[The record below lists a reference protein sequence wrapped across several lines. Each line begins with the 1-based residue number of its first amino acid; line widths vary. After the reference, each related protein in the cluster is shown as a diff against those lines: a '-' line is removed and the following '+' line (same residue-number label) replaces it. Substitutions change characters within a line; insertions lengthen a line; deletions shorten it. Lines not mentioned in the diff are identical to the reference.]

1 MSKKMEEQQKYIDII
16 NEIDECYA
24 LMKKVRPLSASEL
37 KYFNNEFSI
46 SATHNSNAIE
56 GNTFTFDET
65 KLLIEKG
72 IVTGAHSLRESED
85 IIRYK
90 QAFDF
95 LYESVK
101 EKKPITEE
109 FIKQVHSFVLRGDEE
124 AGKYRKIQNYVG
136 SLSRIVYTP
145 CPSTQVPEK
154 MKVYVAEVQADNK
167 HNAELAEKGQFN
179 WVDLF
184 HNLAKHHIEF
194 ENIHPFVDGN
204 GRTGRLLLI
213 YEMISLGLL
222 PVDIRYEERDRYYA
236 AISSYRDKEK
246 YSTSPESKT
255 EGMAKL
261 LAESEL
267 ASMKIWL
274 SIYSGSGA
282 SQTESDDD
290 GGAGSGGGSDIEM

>member
-1 MSKKMEEQQKYIDII
+1 MPKMEEQQKYIDII
-16 NEIDECYA
+16 GEIENSYA
-24 LMKKVRPLSASEL
+24 LMKKVRPLTASEL

-46 SATHNSNAIE
+46 SASHNSNAIE

-85 IIRYK
+85 IVGYK

-101 EKKPITEE
+101 EKKPISEE
-109 FIKQVHSFVLRGDEE
+109 FIKQVHRFVLRGDEE
-124 AGKYRKIQNYVG
+124 AGKYRTIQNYVG
-136 SLSRIVYTP
+136 SLTRIVYTP
-145 CPSTQVPEK
+145 CPPAEVPEK
-154 MKVYVAEVQADNK
+154 MKAYAEELQADCK
-167 HNAELAEKGQFN
+167 HNAEFAEQGQFN
-179 WVDLF
+179 WVELF

-222 PVDIRYEERDRYYA
+222 PVDVRYEERDRYYA
-236 AISSYRDKEK
+236 AIKAYRDKEK
-246 YSTSPESKT
+246 YSTRPESNT

-267 ASMKIWL
+267 ASIKIWL
-274 SIYSGSGA
+274 SIYSGS
-282 SQTESDDD
+282 SKK
-290 GGAGSGGGSDIEM
+290 

>member
-1 MSKKMEEQQKYIDII
+1 MEEQQKYIDII
-16 NEIDECYA
+16 GEIEYCYRR
-24 LMKKVRPLSASEL
+24 MKEVRPLTASEL
-37 KYFNNEFSI
+37 RYFNNEFSI
-46 SATHNSNAIE
+46 SASHNSNAIE

-85 IIRYK
+85 IVGYK

-101 EKKPITEE
+101 ENKAITEE
-109 FIKQVHSFVLRGDEE
+109 FIKKVHSFVLRGEE
-124 AGKYRKIQNYVG
+124 GAGQYRTIQNYVG
-136 SLSRIVYTP
+136 SLTRIIYTP
-145 CPSTQVPEK
+145 CPPTQVSEK
-154 MKVYVAEVQADNK
+154 MKAYVEEVQADCKN
-167 HNAELAEKGQFN
+167 NAVIAEQGQFN
-179 WVDLF
+179 WIELF

-222 PVDIRYEERDRYYA
+222 PVDVRYEERDRYYA

-246 YSTSPESKT
+246 YSTRAESKT

-267 ASMKIWL
+267 ESMKIWL
-274 SIYSGSGA
+274 SIYSDSGV
-282 SQTESDDD
+282 S
-290 GGAGSGGGSDIEM
+290 

>member
-16 NEIDECYA
+16 DEIGNSYA
-24 LMKKVRPLSASEL
+24 LIKKVRPLTASEL

-46 SATHNSNAIE
+46 SASHNSNAIE

-85 IIRYK
+85 IVGYK

-95 LYESVK
+95 LYDSVK
-101 EKKPITEE
+101 ERKPISEE
-109 FIKQVHSFVLRGDEE
+109 FIKQVHGFVLRGDEE
-124 AGKYRKIQNYVG
+124 AGKYRTIQNYVG
-136 SLSRIVYTP
+136 SLTRIVYTP
-145 CPSTQVPEK
+145 CPPSEVPEK
-154 MKVYVAEVQADNK
+154 MKAYVQDLQSDCK
-167 HNAELAEKGQFN
+167 HNDELAKQGKLN
-179 WVDLF
+179 WVELF

-222 PVDIRYEERDRYYA
+222 PVDVRYEERDRYYA
-236 AISSYRDKEK
+236 AIKAYRDKEK
-246 YSTSPESKT
+246 YSTRPESKT

-267 ASMKIWL
+267 ESMKIWL

-282 SQTESDDD
+282 SQTESDND
-290 GGAGSGGGSDIEM
+290 GNN

>member
-16 NEIDECYA
+16 SEIDNSYS
-24 LMKKVRPLSASEL
+24 LMKQVRPLSAGEL

-46 SATHNSNAIE
+46 SASHNSNAIE

-85 IIRYK
+85 IVGYK

-101 EKKPITEE
+101 EKKSITEE
-109 FIKQVHSFVLRGDEE
+109 FIKQVHGFVLRGDEE
-124 AGKYRKIQNYVG
+124 AGKYRTIQNYVG
-136 SLSRIVYTP
+136 NMTRIVYTP
-145 CPSTQVPEK
+145 CPPTQVPEK
-154 MKVYVAEVQADNK
+154 MKAYVAEVQTDCK
-167 HNAELAEKGQFN
+167 HNAELAEQGQFN
-179 WVDLF
+179 WVELF

-222 PVDIRYEERDRYYA
+222 PVDVRYEERDRYYA
-236 AISSYRDKEK
+236 AIKAYRDKEK
-246 YSTSPESKT
+246 YSTRPESKT

-274 SIYSGSGA
+274 SIYSGSDA
-282 SQTESDDD
+282 TQTESDDD
-290 GGAGSGGGSDIEM
+290 GGAKSGGGSDIEM

>member
-16 NEIDECYA
+16 GEIDECYA
-24 LMKKVRPLSASEL
+24 LMKNVRPLSASEL
-37 KYFNNEFSI
+37 KYFIDEFSI
-46 SATHNSNAIE
+46 GASHNSNAIE

-85 IIRYK
+85 IVGYK

-101 EKKPITEE
+101 SNKPITEE
-109 FIKQVHSFVLRGDEE
+109 MNAYAS
-124 AGKYRKIQNYVG
+124 
-136 SLSRIVYTP
+136 
-145 CPSTQVPEK
+145 
-154 MKVYVAEVQADNK
+154 EVQADCK
-167 HNAELAEKGQFN
+167 RNAECAALGRFD
-179 WVDLF
+179 WVALF
-184 HNLAKHHIEF
+184 HNIAKHHIEF
-194 ENIHPFVDGN
+194 ENIHPFIDGN

-222 PVDIRYEERDRYYA
+222 PVDVRYEERDRYYA

-246 YSTSPESKT
+246 YSTRPESKT

-274 SIYSGSGA
+274 SIY
-282 SQTESDDD
+282 
-290 GGAGSGGGSDIEM
+290 GGNK

>member
-1 MSKKMEEQQKYIDII
+1 MSKIMEEQQKYIDII
-16 NEIDECYA
+16 GEIEYCYRR
-24 LMKKVRPLSASEL
+24 MKEVRPLTASEI

-46 SATHNSNAIE
+46 SASHNSNAIE

-85 IIRYK
+85 IVGYK

-101 EKKPITEE
+101 ENKAITEE
-109 FIKQVHSFVLRGDEE
+109 FIKKVHSFVLRGEE
-124 AGKYRKIQNYVG
+124 GAGQYRTIQNYVG
-136 SLSRIVYTP
+136 SLTRIIYTP
-145 CPSTQVPEK
+145 CPPTQVSEK
-154 MKVYVAEVQADNK
+154 MKAYVEEVQADCK
-167 HNAELAEKGQFN
+167 RNAVLAEQGQFN
-179 WVDLF
+179 WVELF

-222 PVDIRYEERDRYYA
+222 PVDVRYEERDRYYA

-246 YSTSPESKT
+246 YSTRAESKT

-267 ASMKIWL
+267 ESMKIWL
-274 SIYSGSGA
+274 SIYSGNGVF
-282 SQTESDDD
+282 
-290 GGAGSGGGSDIEM
+290 

>member
-16 NEIDECYA
+16 NEIDESYS
-24 LMKKVRPLSASEL
+24 LMKKVRPLTAGEL

-46 SATHNSNAIE
+46 SASHNSNAIE

-85 IIRYK
+85 IVGYK

-95 LYESVK
+95 LYEAVK
-101 EKKPITEE
+101 EKQPISEE
-109 FIKQVHSFVLRGDEE
+109 FIKQIHSFVLRGDEE
-124 AGKYRKIQNYVG
+124 AGKYRSIQNYVG
-136 SLSRIVYTP
+136 SLTRIVYTP
-145 CPSTQVPEK
+145 CPPAEVPEK
-154 MKVYVAEVQADNK
+154 MKAYTEELQADCK
-167 HNAELAEKGQFN
+167 RNAGLAEQGQFN
-179 WVDLF
+179 WVELF

-213 YEMISLGLL
+213 YEMITLGLL
-222 PVDIRYEERDRYYA
+222 PVDVRYEERDRYYA
-236 AISSYRDKEK
+236 AIKAYRDKEK
-246 YSTSPESKT
+246 YSTRPESKT

-267 ASMKIWL
+267 ESMKIWL
-274 SIYSGSGA
+274 SIFSCGSLQTESESGSGN
-282 SQTESDDD
+282 
-290 GGAGSGGGSDIEM
+290 GGGSDIEM

>member
-194 ENIHPFVDGN
+194 ENIHPFIDGN

-246 YSTSPESKT
+246 YSTRPESKT

-267 ASMKIWL
+267 ESMKIWL

-290 GGAGSGGGSDIEM
+290 GGAGSGGGSDREM

>member
-16 NEIDECYA
+16 GEIEYCYRR
-24 LMKKVRPLSASEL
+24 MKEVRPLTASEL
-37 KYFNNEFSI
+37 RYFNNEFSI
-46 SATHNSNAIE
+46 SASHNSNAIE

-85 IIRYK
+85 IVGYK

-101 EKKPITEE
+101 ENKAITEE
-109 FIKQVHSFVLRGDEE
+109 FIKKVHSFVLRGEE
-124 AGKYRKIQNYVG
+124 GAGQYRTIQNYVG
-136 SLSRIVYTP
+136 SLTRIIYTP
-145 CPSTQVPEK
+145 CPLTQVSEK
-154 MKVYVAEVQADNK
+154 MKAYVEEVQADCKN
-167 HNAELAEKGQFN
+167 NAVLAGQGQFN
-179 WVDLF
+179 WVELF

-222 PVDIRYEERDRYYA
+222 PVDVRYEERDRYYA

-246 YSTSPESKT
+246 YSTRAESKT

-267 ASMKIWL
+267 ESMKIWL
-274 SIYSGSGA
+274 SIYSDSGV
-282 SQTESDDD
+282 S
-290 GGAGSGGGSDIEM
+290 

>member
-16 NEIDECYA
+16 GEIEYCYRR
-24 LMKKVRPLSASEL
+24 MKEVRPLTASEL
-37 KYFNNEFSI
+37 RYFNNEFSI
-46 SATHNSNAIE
+46 SASHNSNAIE

-85 IIRYK
+85 IVGYK

-101 EKKPITEE
+101 ENKAITEE
-109 FIKQVHSFVLRGDEE
+109 FIKKVHSFVLRGEE
-124 AGKYRKIQNYVG
+124 GAGQYRTIQNYVG
-136 SLSRIVYTP
+136 SLTRIIYTP
-145 CPSTQVPEK
+145 CPPTQVSEK
-154 MKVYVAEVQADNK
+154 MKAYVEEVQADCKN
-167 HNAELAEKGQFN
+167 NAVIAEQGQFN
-179 WVDLF
+179 WIELF

-194 ENIHPFVDGN
+194 ENIHPFIDGN

-222 PVDIRYEERDRYYA
+222 PVDVRYEERDRYYA

-246 YSTSPESKT
+246 YSTRAESKT

-267 ASMKIWL
+267 ESMKIWL
-274 SIYSGSGA
+274 SIYSDSGV
-282 SQTESDDD
+282 S
-290 GGAGSGGGSDIEM
+290 

>member
-1 MSKKMEEQQKYIDII
+1 M
-16 NEIDECYA
+16 
-24 LMKKVRPLSASEL
+24 
-37 KYFNNEFSI
+37 
-46 SATHNSNAIE
+46 
-56 GNTFTFDET
+56 
-65 KLLIEKG
+65 
-72 IVTGAHSLRESED
+72 
-85 IIRYK
+85 
-90 QAFDF
+90 
-95 LYESVK
+95 
-101 EKKPITEE
+101 
-109 FIKQVHSFVLRGDEE
+109 RGDEE

-194 ENIHPFVDGN
+194 ENIHPFIDGN

-246 YSTSPESKT
+246 YSTRPESKT

-267 ASMKIWL
+267 ESMKIWL

-290 GGAGSGGGSDIEM
+290 GGAGSGGGSDMEM

>member
-16 NEIDECYA
+16 NEISDSYA
-24 LMKKVRPLSASEL
+24 QMKKVRPLSQSEL
-37 KYFNNEFSI
+37 KYFNSEFSI
-46 SATHNSNAIE
+46 SASHNSNAIE

-85 IIRYK
+85 IVGYK

-101 EKKPITEE
+101 TKQPITEE
-109 FIKQVHSFVLRGDEE
+109 FIKKVHGFVLRGDDE
-124 AGKYRKIQNYVG
+124 AGRYRTIQNYVG
-136 SLSRIVYTP
+136 NMTRIVYTP
-145 CPSTQVPEK
+145 CSPAQVPSK
-154 MKVYVAEVQADNK
+154 MKEYAETLQADCK
-167 HNAELAEKGQFN
+167 RNAELAEQGQFN
-179 WVDLF
+179 WVELF

-194 ENIHPFVDGN
+194 ENIHPFIDGN

-213 YEMISLGLL
+213 YEMILSGLL

-236 AISSYRDKEK
+236 AIRVYRDKEK
-246 YSTSPESKT
+246 YSTRMASKT
-255 EGMAKL
+255 EAMAKL

-267 ASMKIWL
+267 ISMRLWL
-274 SIYSGSGA
+274 SIYAGGWA
-282 SQTESDDD
+282 LQTESDAD
-290 GGAGSGGGSDIEM
+290 GGSGSGSGSNIEM

>member
-16 NEIDECYA
+16 GEIGNSYS
-24 LMKKVRPLSASEL
+24 LMKQVRPLSAGEL

-46 SATHNSNAIE
+46 SASHNSNAIE

-85 IIRYK
+85 IVGYK

-109 FIKQVHSFVLRGDEE
+109 FIKQVHGFVLRGDEE
-124 AGKYRKIQNYVG
+124 AGKYRTIQNYVG
-136 SLSRIVYTP
+136 NMTRIVYTP
-145 CPSTQVPEK
+145 CPPAQVTEK
-154 MKVYVAEVQADNK
+154 MRAYVAEVQADCK
-167 HNAELAEKGQFN
+167 HNAELAEQGQFN
-179 WVDLF
+179 WVELF

-222 PVDIRYEERDRYYA
+222 PVDVRYEERDRYYA

-246 YSTSPESKT
+246 YSTRLESKT

-267 ASMKIWL
+267 ASMRIWL
-274 SIYSGSGA
+274 SIF
-282 SQTESDDD
+282 
-290 GGAGSGGGSDIEM
+290 GGDK

>member
-16 NEIDECYA
+16 NEIGDCYA
-24 LMKKVRPLSASEL
+24 QMKKVRPLSQSEL

-46 SATHNSNAIE
+46 SASHNSNAIE

-85 IIRYK
+85 IVGYK

-101 EKKPITEE
+101 TKQPITED
-109 FIKQVHSFVLRGDEE
+109 FIKKVHGFVLRGDDE
-124 AGKYRKIQNYVG
+124 AGKYRTIQNYIG
-136 SLSRIVYTP
+136 SLTRIIYTP
-145 CPSTQVPEK
+145 CAPAEVHAK
-154 MKVYVAEVQADNK
+154 MKAYAETLQADCK
-167 HNAELAEKGQFN
+167 YNAELAEHGQFN
-179 WVDLF
+179 WVELF
-184 HNLAKHHIEF
+184 HSLAKHHNEF
-194 ENIHPFVDGN
+194 ENIHPFIDGN

-213 YEMISLGLL
+213 YEMILLGLL

-236 AISSYRDKEK
+236 ALSAYRDKEK
-246 YSTSPESKT
+246 YSTRPESKT
-255 EGMAKL
+255 DSMAKL

-267 ASMKIWL
+267 TSMKLWL
-274 SIYSGSGA
+274 SIYAGSGA

-290 GGAGSGGGSDIEM
+290 GGSGNG

>member
-16 NEIDECYA
+16 DEIENSYA
-24 LMKKVRPLSASEL
+24 LMKQVCPLMASEL

-46 SATHNSNAIE
+46 SASHNSNAIE

-85 IIRYK
+85 IVGYK

-109 FIKQVHSFVLRGDEE
+109 FIKQVHGFVLRGDEE
-124 AGKYRKIQNYVG
+124 AGKYRTIQNNVG
-136 SLSRIVYTP
+136 SLTRIVYTP
-145 CPSTQVPEK
+145 CPPAQVPEK
-154 MKVYVAEVQADNK
+154 MKAYAEELQTDCK
-167 HNAELAEKGQFN
+167 HNVGLAEQGQFN

-213 YEMISLGLL
+213 YEMILLGLL
-222 PVDIRYEERDRYYA
+222 PVDVRYEERDRYYA

-246 YSTSPESKT
+246 YSTRPERKT

-274 SIYSGSGA
+274 SIYA
-282 SQTESDDD
+282 
-290 GGAGSGGGSDIEM
+290 GGGGLCYRPCK

>member
-16 NEIDECYA
+16 GEIDDCFKR
-24 LMKKVRPLSASEL
+24 MKEVRPLTASEL

-46 SATHNSNAIE
+46 SASHNSNAIE

-85 IIRYK
+85 IVGYK

-101 EKKPITEE
+101 DKQPITEE
-109 FIKQVHSFVLRGDEE
+109 FIKKVHSFVLRGDDG
-124 AGKYRKIQNYVG
+124 AGQYRTIQNYIG
-136 SLSRIVYTP
+136 NLTRIVYTP
-145 CPSTQVPEK
+145 CSPTQVPEK
-154 MKVYVAEVQADNK
+154 MKAYVEELQTDCQRNC
-167 HNAELAEKGQFN
+167 ELAEKGQFN
-179 WVDLF
+179 WVELF

-213 YEMISLGLL
+213 YEMILLGLL
-222 PVDIRYEERDRYYA
+222 PVDVRYEERDRYYA

-246 YSTSPESKT
+246 YSTRPESKT

-267 ASMKIWL
+267 ESMKIWL

-282 SQTESDDD
+282 TNTESNDKV
-290 GGAGSGGGSDIEM
+290 SGRKKKDLEM

>member
-16 NEIDECYA
+16 NEIDESYA
-24 LMKKVRPLSASEL
+24 HMKKVRPLTAGEL

-46 SATHNSNAIE
+46 SASHNSNAIE

-85 IIRYK
+85 IVGYK

-101 EKKPITEE
+101 DKKPITEE

-124 AGKYRKIQNYVG
+124 AGKYRSIQNYVG
-136 SLSRIVYTP
+136 SLTRIVYTP
-145 CPSTQVPEK
+145 CPPTEVPEK
-154 MKVYVAEVQADNK
+154 MKAYTEELQADCK
-167 HNAELAEKGQFN
+167 RNAELAEQGQFN
-179 WVDLF
+179 WTEVF

-213 YEMISLGLL
+213 YEMILLGLL
-222 PVDIRYEERDRYYA
+222 PVDVRYEERDRYYA
-236 AISSYRDKEK
+236 AIKAYRDKEK
-246 YSTSPESKT
+246 YSTRPESKT

-267 ASMKIWL
+267 ESMKIWL
-274 SIYSGSGA
+274 SIFLYGA
-282 SQTESDDD
+282 SQTESES
-290 GGAGSGGGSDIEM
+290 GLGNGGGSDIEM

>member
-16 NEIDECYA
+16 GEIVKSYE
-24 LMKKVRPLSASEL
+24 LMKKIRPLSAGEP

-46 SATHNSNAIE
+46 SASHNSNAIE

-85 IIRYK
+85 IVGYK

-124 AGKYRKIQNYVG
+124 AGKYRTIQNYVG
-136 SLSRIVYTP
+136 NLTRIVYTP
-145 CPSTQVPEK
+145 CPPSQVPEK
-154 MKVYVAEVQADNK
+154 MKAYVAEVQADCK
-167 HNAELAEKGQFN
+167 HNAELAAQGQFN
-179 WVDLF
+179 WVELF

-194 ENIHPFVDGN
+194 ENIHSFVDGN

-213 YEMISLGLL
+213 YEMILLGLL
-222 PVDIRYEERDRYYA
+222 PVDVRYEERDRYYA

-246 YSTSPESKT
+246 YSTRPESKT

-261 LAESEL
+261 FAESEL

-290 GGAGSGGGSDIEM
+290 GSAGSGGGSNIEM

>member
-1 MSKKMEEQQKYIDII
+1 MSKKMEEQQKYIVII
-16 NEIDECYA
+16 GEIGNSYA
-24 LMKKVRPLSASEL
+24 LMKQVRPLSAGEL

-46 SATHNSNAIE
+46 SASHNSNAIE

-85 IIRYK
+85 IVGYK

-109 FIKQVHSFVLRGDEE
+109 FIKQVHGFVLRGDEE
-124 AGKYRKIQNYVG
+124 AGKYRTIQNYVG
-136 SLSRIVYTP
+136 NMTRIVYTP
-145 CPSTQVPEK
+145 CPPTQVPEK
-154 MKVYVAEVQADNK
+154 MKAYVAEVQTDCK
-167 HNAELAEKGQFN
+167 HNAELAEQGQFN
-179 WVDLF
+179 WVELF

-194 ENIHPFVDGN
+194 ENMHPFVDGN

-222 PVDIRYEERDRYYA
+222 PVDVRYEERDRYYA

-246 YSTSPESKT
+246 YSTRIESKT

-274 SIYSGSGA
+274 SIYSGG
-282 SQTESDDD
+282 D
-290 GGAGSGGGSDIEM
+290 GSKKEI

>member
-1 MSKKMEEQQKYIDII
+1 MPNMEEQQKYINII
-16 NEIDECYA
+16 KEIGDSYA
-24 LMKKVRPLSASEL
+24 LMKKMRPLTASEI

-46 SATHNSNAIE
+46 SASHNSNAIE
-56 GNTFTFDET
+56 GNTFTFDEA
-65 KLLIEKG
+65 KVLIEEG
-72 IVTGAHSLRESED
+72 VIIGAHTLRHSED
-85 IIRYK
+85 IVGYK

-101 EKKPITEE
+101 KKKAITEE

-124 AGKYRKIQNYVG
+124 AGKYRSIQNYVG
-136 SLSRIVYTP
+136 SLARIVYTP
-145 CPSTQVPEK
+145 CPPSQVPEK
-154 MKVYVAEVQADNK
+154 MKAYAKELQADCK
-167 HNAELAEKGQFN
+167 HNAELAERGQFN
-179 WVDLF
+179 WVELF

-222 PVDIRYEERDRYYA
+222 PVDVRYEERDRYYA
-236 AISSYRDKEK
+236 AIKAYRDKEK
-246 YSTSPESKT
+246 YSTRPESKT

-282 SQTESDDD
+282 SQAESDDD

>member
-16 NEIDECYA
+16 GEIESSYA
-24 LMKKVRPLSASEL
+24 LMKQVRPLSASEL

-46 SATHNSNAIE
+46 SASHNSNAIE

-85 IIRYK
+85 IVGYK

-101 EKKPITEE
+101 GKKPITEK

-124 AGKYRKIQNYVG
+124 AGKYRSIQNYVG
-136 SLSRIVYTP
+136 NLTRIVYTP
-145 CPSTQVPEK
+145 CPPTQVPEK
-154 MKVYVAEVQADNK
+154 MKAYVAEVQADCK
-167 HNAELAEKGQFN
+167 HNAELAEQGQFN
-179 WVDLF
+179 LVELF

-222 PVDIRYEERDRYYA
+222 PVDVRYEERDRYYA
-236 AISSYRDKEK
+236 AIKAYRDKEK
-246 YSTSPESKT
+246 YSTRPESKT

-267 ASMKIWL
+267 VSMKIWI

-282 SQTESDDD
+282 SQTESNDD
-290 GGAGSGGGSDIEM
+290 GGAGNGSGSDIEM

>member
-16 NEIDECYA
+16 GEIENSYA
-24 LMKKVRPLSASEL
+24 LMKKVRPLTASEL

-46 SATHNSNAIE
+46 SASHNSNAIE

-85 IIRYK
+85 IVGYK

-101 EKKPITEE
+101 EKKFISEE
-109 FIKQVHSFVLRGDEE
+109 FIKQVHCFVLRGDEE
-124 AGKYRKIQNYVG
+124 AGKYRTIQNYVG
-136 SLSRIVYTP
+136 NMTRIVYSP
-145 CPSTQVPEK
+145 CPPAQVTEK
-154 MKVYVAEVQADNK
+154 MKAYVAEVQADCK
-167 HNAELAEKGQFN
+167 HNAELAEQGLFN
-179 WVDLF
+179 WVELF

-194 ENIHPFVDGN
+194 ENMHPFVDGN

-222 PVDIRYEERDRYYA
+222 PVDVRYEERDRYYA

-246 YSTSPESKT
+246 YSTRIESKT

-274 SIYSGSGA
+274 SIYSGGN
-282 SQTESDDD
+282 
-290 GGAGSGGGSDIEM
+290 GSNNETK

>member
-1 MSKKMEEQQKYIDII
+1 MSKKMEEQQKYIVII
-16 NEIDECYA
+16 GEIGNSYA
-24 LMKKVRPLSASEL
+24 LMKQVRPLSAGEL

-46 SATHNSNAIE
+46 SASHNSNAIE

-72 IVTGAHSLRESED
+72 IVTGVHSLRESED
-85 IIRYK
+85 IVGYK

-109 FIKQVHSFVLRGDEE
+109 FIKQVHGFVLRGDEE
-124 AGKYRKIQNYVG
+124 AGKYRTIQNYVG
-136 SLSRIVYTP
+136 NMTRIVYTP
-145 CPSTQVPEK
+145 CPPTEVPEK
-154 MKVYVAEVQADNK
+154 MKTYAEELQADCK
-167 HNAELAEKGQFN
+167 RNAELAEQGQFN
-179 WVDLF
+179 WVELF

-194 ENIHPFVDGN
+194 ENIHPFIDGN

-213 YEMISLGLL
+213 YEMILLGLL

-246 YSTSPESKT
+246 YSTRIESKT

-261 LAESEL
+261 LAECEL

-274 SIYSGSGA
+274 SIYSG
-282 SQTESDDD
+282 DN
-290 GGAGSGGGSDIEM
+290 GSNNETK

>member
-16 NEIDECYA
+16 GEIEYCYRR
-24 LMKKVRPLSASEL
+24 MKEVRPLTASEL
-37 KYFNNEFSI
+37 RYFNNEFSI
-46 SATHNSNAIE
+46 SASHNSNAIE

-85 IIRYK
+85 IVGYK

-101 EKKPITEE
+101 ENKAITEE
-109 FIKQVHSFVLRGDEE
+109 FIKKVHSFVLRGEE
-124 AGKYRKIQNYVG
+124 GAGQYRTIQNYVG
-136 SLSRIVYTP
+136 SLTRIIYTP
-145 CPSTQVPEK
+145 CPPTQVSEK
-154 MKVYVAEVQADNK
+154 MKAYVEEVQSDCK
-167 HNAELAEKGQFN
+167 HNAVLAEQGQFN
-179 WVDLF
+179 WVELF

-222 PVDIRYEERDRYYA
+222 PVDVRYEERDRYYA

-246 YSTSPESKT
+246 YSTRAESKT

-267 ASMKIWL
+267 ESMKIWL
-274 SIYSGSGA
+274 SIYSDSGV
-282 SQTESDDD
+282 S
-290 GGAGSGGGSDIEM
+290 

>member
-16 NEIDECYA
+16 GEIDNSYA
-24 LMKKVRPLSASEL
+24 LMKQVRPLSAGGL

-46 SATHNSNAIE
+46 SASHNSNAIE

-85 IIRYK
+85 IVGYK

-124 AGKYRKIQNYVG
+124 AGKYRTIQNYVG
-136 SLSRIVYTP
+136 NMTRIVYTP
-145 CPSTQVPEK
+145 CPPSQVPEK
-154 MKVYVAEVQADNK
+154 MKAYVAEVQTDCK
-167 HNAELAEKGQFN
+167 HNAELAEQGQFN
-179 WVDLF
+179 WVELF

-222 PVDIRYEERDRYYA
+222 PVDVRYEERDRYYA

-246 YSTSPESKT
+246 YSTRPESKT

>member
-1 MSKKMEEQQKYIDII
+1 MSKMEEQQKYIDII
-16 NEIDECYA
+16 GEIDKSYS
-24 LMKKVRPLSASEL
+24 LMKKVRPLSTGEL

-46 SATHNSNAIE
+46 SASHNSNAIE

-85 IIRYK
+85 IIGYK

-95 LYESVK
+95 LYDSVK

-109 FIKQVHSFVLRGDEE
+109 FIKKVHSFVLRGDEE
-124 AGKYRKIQNYVG
+124 AGKFRTIQNYVG
-136 SLSRIVYTP
+136 SLTSIVYTP
-145 CPSTQVPEK
+145 CSPAQVPEK
-154 MKVYVAEVQADNK
+154 MKMYVEQLQADCAQNML
-167 HNAELAEKGQFN
+167 LAEQGQLN
-179 WVDLF
+179 WIELF

-213 YEMISLGLL
+213 YEMILLGLL
-222 PVDIRYEERDRYYA
+222 PVDIRYEERNRYYA
-236 AISSYRDKEK
+236 AIRAYRDKEK
-246 YSTSPESKT
+246 YSTRVESKT

-267 ASMKIWL
+267 ASMKLWL
-274 SIYSGSGA
+274 SIYGA
-282 SQTESDDD
+282 L
-290 GGAGSGGGSDIEM
+290 

>member
-16 NEIDECYA
+16 GEIEDCFKR
-24 LMKKVRPLSASEL
+24 MKEVRPLTTSEL

-46 SATHNSNAIE
+46 SASHNSNAIE

-85 IIRYK
+85 IVGYK

-101 EKKPITEE
+101 DKQPITEE
-109 FIKQVHSFVLRGDEE
+109 FIKKVHSFVLRGDDE
-124 AGKYRKIQNYVG
+124 AGHYRTIQNYVG
-136 SLSRIVYTP
+136 NLTRVVYTP
-145 CPSTQVPEK
+145 CSPTQVPEK
-154 MKVYVAEVQADNK
+154 MKAYVEVLQADCKCNC
-167 HNAELAEKGQFN
+167 ELVAQGQFN
-179 WVDLF
+179 WVELF
-184 HNLAKHHIEF
+184 HNLAKHHIDF

-213 YEMISLGLL
+213 YEMILLGLL
-222 PVDIRYEERDRYYA
+222 PVDVRYEERDRYYA

-246 YSTSPESKT
+246 YSTRPESKT

-267 ASMKIWL
+267 ESMKIWL

-282 SQTESDDD
+282 PHIEPD
-290 GGAGSGGGSDIEM
+290 GDKGVGGRKKKDLEM

>member
-1 MSKKMEEQQKYIDII
+1 MSKKMEEQQNYIEI
-16 NEIDECYA
+16 IDEICDCYA
-24 LMKKVRPLSASEL
+24 QMKSVRPLSASEI
-37 KYFNNEFSI
+37 KYFVDEFAIGAS
-46 SATHNSNAIE
+46 HNSNAIE

-65 KLLIEKG
+65 KLLIERG

-85 IIRYK
+85 IVGYK

-101 EKKPITEE
+101 SKQPMTEE
-109 FIKQVHSFVLRGDEE
+109 FIKTVHGFVLRGDDE
-124 AGKYRKIQNYVG
+124 AGKYRKIQNYIG
-136 SLSRIVYTP
+136 SLTKVVYTP
-145 CPSTQVPEK
+145 CPPAQVPEK
-154 MKVYVAEVQADNK
+154 MKAYADGLQSDCK
-167 HNAELAEKGQFN
+167 RNAELADCGRID
-179 WVDLF
+179 WVELF

-236 AISSYRDKEK
+236 ALGAYRDKEK
-246 YSTSPESKT
+246 YSTRPESKT
-255 EGMAKL
+255 EAMAKL

-267 ASMKIWL
+267 NSMKLWL
-274 SIYSGSGA
+274 SVYNS
-282 SQTESDDD
+282 
-290 GGAGSGGGSDIEM
+290 